1 MYGWN
6 EFDYFFKSYTRRLIW
21 VALKRGFNLSDQSE
35 TVLQIRVSE
44 DLKKRIAVKAF
55 EREQTLRSFVLAALK
70 AHGVEIPDRD
80 LSDRRKQRGGK
91 ASHE

>member
-1 MYGWN
+1 M
-6 EFDYFFKSYTRRLIW
+6 
-21 VALKRGFNLSDQSE
+21 SDQSE

-44 DLKKRIAVKAF
+44 GLKKRIAVKAF
-55 EREQTLRSFVLAALK
+55 EQEQTLRSFVLTALK